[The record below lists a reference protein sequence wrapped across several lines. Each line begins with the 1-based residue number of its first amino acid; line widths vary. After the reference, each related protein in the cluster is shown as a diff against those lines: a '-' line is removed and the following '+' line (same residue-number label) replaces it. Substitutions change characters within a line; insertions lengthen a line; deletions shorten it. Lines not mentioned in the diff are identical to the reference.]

1 MANDGS
7 MASIKFYIILSKYLK
22 KKKKKKV
29 QTKLNSNF
37 IQYENGYSFKDLL
50 NITFNNIIICS
61 VKVTFKLKL

>member
-22 KKKKKKV
+22 KKKKKR

-50 NITFNNIIICS
+50 NITFNNIIKF
-61 VKVTFKLKL
+61 VV